1 MYGVAT
7 MLAWGGWII
16 LGEVAGRSIDPRTAA
31 AISYV
36 SATSIA
42 VVYAVVAGGGGQLTA
57 VGVGF
62 AVLAGVGAAIGVI
75 ATYVGIASGS
85 TAVVA
90 TLGGMYFVIAAVL
103 SIIFFD
109 EPLDLQTVL
118 GIGMAIMAIVVLTTG
133 R

>member
-42 VVYAVVAGGGGQLTA
+42 VVYALVAGGGGQLTA